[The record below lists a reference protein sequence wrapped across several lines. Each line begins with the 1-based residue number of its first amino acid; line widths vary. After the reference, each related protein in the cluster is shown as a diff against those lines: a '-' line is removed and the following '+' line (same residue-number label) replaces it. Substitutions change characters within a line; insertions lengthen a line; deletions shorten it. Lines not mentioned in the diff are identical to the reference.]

1 MKNKQNIIL
10 PFNFNLDGILLK
22 YATTQ
27 LITKLSEEKLYVLF
41 EKTGIKNEYC
51 FDNTNIKKIEVNKGN
66 IKKMSNSFM

>member
-27 LITKLSEEKLYVLF
+27 LITKLSEEKLYVFL
-41 EKTGIKNEYC
+41 KRQVLKM
-51 FDNTNIKKIEVNKGN
+51 NIVLITQTLKR
-66 IKKMSNSFM
+66 